1 MKVIIDTHAH
11 YDDKRFDNDRSTLLS
26 KMKELGVGLIVN
38 SASDYESLEITRN
51 LTKEYDFLYSSMGIH
66 PSEIDCLDED
76 IFNELREYAKDE
88 KCLAVGEIGLDY
100 YWEKDEEKKE
110 SQRYWFRRQ
119 LDLAK
124 ELNMPV
130 VIHSRDACEDT
141 LSVLKEAAKEG
152 INCDIHCFSYSPEIA
167 LEYIKLGFYIGI
179 GGVVTFSNAKKLV
192 ETVEQIPLDSILLE
206 TDCPYLA
213 PNPFRGERNDS
224 SFLPYVVRK
233 IAKIKG
239 LTEDEVIGVTQKNAR
254 KFYRI

>member
-1 MKVIIDTHAH
+1 MIIDTHSH
-11 YDDKRFDNDRSTLLS
+11 YDDKRFDNDRATLLS
-26 KMKELGVGLIVN
+26 KMNDLGIGPIVN
-38 SASDYESLEITRN
+38 SASDYESLEATRN
-51 LTKEYDFLYSSMGIH
+51 LTKEYDILYSTMGIH
-66 PSEIDCLDED
+66 PSEVDCLNDEVL
-76 IFNELREYAKDE
+76 NELKEYAQDE
-88 KCLAVGEIGLDY
+88 KCLAIGEIGLDY

-110 SQRYWFRRQ
+110 NQRYWFKRQ
-119 LDLAK
+119 LELAK
-124 ELNMPV
+124 ELDMPV

-141 LSVLKEAAKEG
+141 LSILKDAAKEG
-152 INCDIHCFSYSPEIA
+152 HICDIHCFSYSPEIA
-167 LEYIKLGFYIGI
+167 LEYVKLGFYIGI

-239 LTEDEVIGVTQKNAR
+239 TTEDEVIGVTEKNAR
-254 KFYRI
+254 KFYRL